1 MGEVFYG
8 SDAAFERLIR
18 QVNAMRR
25 MLVVALVSGLLFGV
39 SPVFAQRAGHSGGGV
54 SGGHVGG
61 GFSSGPARS
70 SFGSGSFGRSFASGS
85 FASAPRF
92 TSTAPVRSITPFGG
106 LSAAR
111 RPDNRYRYRSPYR
124 GSGFYGAP
132 FVNSWEVLPW
142 DLGYPDFTGNG
153 DDSADA
159 EQQPETPYVAAP
171 DDGYRPEYGEPGYG
185 QPDYQDAPSMV
196 STTDTAEPQL
206 TLIFNDGHRETIRN
220 YALTRNTVIVMDRAA
235 AGYQQKI
242 PLSEL
247 NLPATEQAAQQAGL
261 DFSPPV

>member
-1 MGEVFYG
+1 
-8 SDAAFERLIR
+8 
-18 QVNAMRR
+18 MRR
-25 MLVVALVSGLLFGV
+25 MLVVAFLSVLLVGF
-39 SPVFAQRAGHSGGGV
+39 SPVFAQHAGHSSGGF
-54 SGGHVGG
+54 GGHVGG
-61 GFSSGPARS
+61 GFSSGPSRS

-85 FASAPRF
+85 FASTPRF

-106 LSAAR
+106 LSAR
-111 RPDNRYRYRSPYR
+111 QPDNRYRYRSPYR
-124 GSGFYGAP
+124 GSGFYGSP
-132 FVNSWEVLPW
+132 YVNSWEVLPW
-142 DLGYPDFTGNG
+142 DLGYPDFTGYG

-159 EQQPETPYVAAP
+159 EQQPEVPYVAAP

-185 QPDYQDAPSMV
+185 QPEYQDAPSMV

-220 YALTRNTVIVMDRAA
+220 YALTRDTVIVMDRAA

-242 PLSEL
+242 PLSAL

-261 DFSPPV
+261 DFTPPA